1 MTELTEGQH
10 KAEFLVSEAEG
21 TISRETVTIASGQN
35 LKAGHVLG
43 KITVGTAT
51 GVAASGNTGNGTL
64 SAITLG
70 AGAKAGTYNLTCV
83 EPAANGG
90 TFLLEDPDGA
100 TVGTVQASTA
110 FTGSLNFTL
119 SDGTTDFVSG
129 DRFLITVATGSGKY
143 KEYSPDNTDGSNVA
157 VAILLDNVDATAVDK
172 EAVIIARHA
181 EVNDAELVWFA
192 GVTNEQKALAITQLK
207 TQQAIIPRAAV

>member
-21 TISRETVTIASGQN
+21 TISREIVTVASGQN

-100 TVGTVQASTA
+100 TVGTAHVGTA
-110 FTGSLNFTL
+110 FTGPLNFTL

-129 DRFLITVATGSGKY
+129 DRFLITVAAGSGKY
-143 KEYSPDNTDGSNVA
+143 KEYSPDSTNGSNIA
-157 VAILLDNVDATAVDK
+157 VAILLDNIDATAADK

-181 EVNDAELVWFA
+181 EVNGAELIWWEGA
-192 GVTNEQKALAITQLK
+192 DDTTKAEGIVQLK
-207 TQQAIIPRAAV
+207 LQTILVRPAI